1 MSHYT
6 IGELAKQS
14 KVTIRTLQYYDR
26 RGLLIAHRQTDSN
39 RRYYTDEHV
48 KQLELILVLKQL
60 GCTLD
65 EIKTLLDEDTNMNTL
80 KTLLSLRKDALHSKV
95 EMYSHTLK
103 QIEKVETYISEQ
115 SSAPINHLT
124 DIDDAMKQEY
134 KIAYFRKK
142 IWISAGILGIIHYSG
157 LLLSLLGRSIKP
169 LIVIFPILITYAI
182 ALTAIYLKKVLYLCP
197 NCQHTFKPTLGDFVK
212 AKHTPKTRQ
221 LTCPNC
227 HQTHYCIEV
236 YQNES

>member
-65 EIKTLLDEDTNMNTL
+65 EIKTLLDEDTNMNTF

-95 EMYSHTLK
+95 EVYSHTLK
-103 QIEKVETYISEQ
+103 QIEKVE
-115 SSAPINHLT
+115 H
-124 DIDDAMKQEY
+124 MKM
-134 KIAYFRKK
+134 
-142 IWISAGILGIIHYSG
+142 LGKNYD
-157 LLLSLLGRSIKP
+157 LSKFNYDEKLQVLNDKLASVLQKARE
-169 LIVIFPILITYAI
+169 LIQ
-182 ALTAIYLKKVLYLCP
+182 
-197 NCQHTFKPTLGDFVK
+197 NSRQHK
-212 AKHTPKTRQ
+212 Q
-221 LTCPNC
+221 C
-227 HQTHYCIEV
+227 
-236 YQNES
+236 

>member
-26 RGLLIAHRQTDSN
+26 KGLLIAHRQKDSN

-80 KTLLSLRKDALHSKV
+80 KTLLSLRKDELHSKV
-95 EMYSHTLK
+95 EVYSHTLN

-124 DIDDAMKQEY
+124 DIDVAMKQEY
-134 KIAYFRKK
+134 KITHFRKK
-142 IWISAGILGIIHYSG
+142 IWISAGISGIIHYSG
-157 LLLSLLGRSIKP
+157 LLLSLLGRSTKP

-227 HQTHYCIEV
+227 HQTYYCIEV